1 MARDDD
7 DDDSALT
14 WDGDDADAVI
24 ERPRPAVVAPEV
36 DGDVPVAAP
45 TSSIQLVTY
54 GILAGVYLL
63 YAVGWGI
70 TVARSGLFSSN
81 LFVEIMSQFSEF
93 LAIIAAPLWFALAF
107 VLTRNSRRIV
117 RLLWLIAG
125 LVVLMPVPFILGGA

>member
-7 DDDSALT
+7 DDDSALS
-14 WDGDDADAVI
+14 WDGDESDAVI
-24 ERPRPAVVAPEV
+24 ERPVRAEV
-36 DGDVPVAAP
+36 TTPDGDDAAVPA

-54 GILAGVYLL
+54 GILAGAYAL

-70 TVARSGLFSSN
+70 TVVRSGLFSNN
-81 LFVEIMSQFSEF
+81 LFIEIMSQFSEF

-107 VLTRNSRRIV
+107 VLTRTSRRVV
-117 RLLWLIAG
+117 RLVWLVAG

>member
-7 DDDSALT
+7 DDDSALSWDGDESDT
-14 WDGDDADAVI
+14 VIERPTRAEATTSDGDDAVT
-24 ERPRPAVVAPEV
+24 PA
-36 DGDVPVAAP
+36 

-54 GILAGVYLL
+54 GILAGVYAL

-70 TVARSGLFSSN
+70 TVVRSGLFSTN
-81 LFVEIMSQFSEF
+81 LFIEIMSQFSEF

-107 VLTRNSRRIV
+107 MLTRNSRRIV
-117 RLLWLIAG
+117 RLVWLVVG

>member
-1 MARDDD
+1 MARNDDD
-7 DDDSALT
+7 DDAALT

-24 ERPRPAVVAPEV
+24 ERPTRAVVTTPDDDDAVAP
-36 DGDVPVAAP
+36 A

-54 GILAGVYLL
+54 GILAGAYAL

-107 VLTRNSRRIV
+107 VLTRRSRRIV
-117 RLLWLIAG
+117 RLVWLVAG
-125 LVVLMPVPFILGGA
+125 LIVLMPVPFILGGA

>member
-1 MARDDD
+1 MSRDDD
-7 DDDSALT
+7 DAALS
-14 WDGDDADAVI
+14 WDGDEADALI
-24 ERPRPAVVAPEV
+24 ERPARAETVVTEGEGNEV
-36 DGDVPVAAP
+36 VAAP

-70 TVARSGLFSSN
+70 TVVRSGLFSNN
-81 LFVEIMSQFSEF
+81 LFIEIMSQFSEF

-107 VLTRNSRRIV
+107 TLTRGSRRIV
-117 RLLWLIAG
+117 RLLWLVVG